1 MMAGAKLTRTKEGE
15 NNIDLAAACM
25 CRKVVLSVASY
36 SNFSGVNMALY
47 TKCRKNVKLG
57 ATCKLPLDVMK
68 PQLAFGVW
76 IQPSAT
82 SEFRTKV
89 DAEGRLAVFYKTQLA
104 KNVAVSATG
113 STDFHDMVK
122 GNHKVG
128 IAMEV
133 RL

>member
-1 MMAGAKLTRTKEGE
+1 MAGAKLTRSKEGE
-15 NNIDLAAACM
+15 MNVDLAAACL
-25 CRKVVLSVASY
+25 CRKVVLSMASY
-36 SNFSGVNMALY
+36 GNFSGVSMALF

-57 ATCKLPLDVMK
+57 ATRKLPMDVMK

-76 IQPSAT
+76 IQPSTT
-82 SEFRTKV
+82 SEFRTKI
-89 DAEGRLAVFYKTQLA
+89 DAEGRLAVFYKMQLA
-104 KNVAVSATG
+104 KNVSISATG
-113 STDFHDMVK
+113 STDFHDMAK

>member
-1 MMAGAKLTRTKEGE
+1 MAGAKLTRSKEGE
-15 NNIDLAAACM
+15 MSVDLAAACL
-25 CRKVVLSVASY
+25 CRKVVLSMASY
-36 SNFSGVNMALY
+36 GNFSGVSMALF

-57 ATCKLPLDVMK
+57 ATCKLPMDVMK

-76 IQPSAT
+76 IQPSTT
-82 SEFRTKV
+82 SEFRTKI

-104 KNVAVSATG
+104 KNVSISATG
-113 STDFHDMVK
+113 STDFHDMAK

>member
-1 MMAGAKLTRTKEGE
+1 MY
-15 NNIDLAAACM
+15 
-25 CRKVVLSVASY
+25 RKVVLSMASY
-36 SNFSGVNMALY
+36 GNFSGVDMALY

-57 ATCKLPLDVMK
+57 VTCKLPIDVMK
-68 PQLAFGVW
+68 PQLAFGVC
-76 IQPSAT
+76 ILPTTT

-89 DAEGRLAVFYKTQLA
+89 DAEGRLAVFYKTQLV
-104 KNVAVSATG
+104 KNVTISATG